1 MEALEA
7 ELRALM
13 IAALAGDAAAYRT
26 LLNSLYGRL
35 GGYFRRRLGAERQA
49 DVDDL
54 VQETL
59 MAVHAKR
66 ATYDPAR
73 PFTVWLHAI
82 ARYKLIDHLRRKRM
96 HTALPIEDAETLFE
110 DDGGDVLT
118 RIDVDRLL
126 ATLPEGARVLIR
138 DVKLKGRSIAEA
150 AAATGLSE
158 SAVKVRIH
166 RGLRLLAEHVRG
178 KARS

>member
-1 MEALEA
+1 
-7 ELRALM
+7 
-13 IAALAGDAAAYRT
+13 
-26 LLNSLYGRL
+26 
-35 GGYFRRRLGAERQA
+35 
-49 DVDDL
+49 
-54 VQETL
+54 
-59 MAVHAKR
+59 
-66 ATYDPAR
+66 
-73 PFTVWLHAI
+73 
-82 ARYKLIDHLRRKRM
+82 M
-96 HTALPIEDAETLFE
+96 HTALPIEDAETLFGADGE
-110 DDGGDVLT
+110 DALN